1 VEEASSTNSGLD
13 VLGATEPRLWTRPL
27 RELTPETSYGFDV
40 IWFAEHVL
48 EKPLDLWE
56 QWVVIHAGEL
66 LPDGRPRFRKVL
78 VIVARQAG
86 KTFLCMVLALYWLFA
101 ERQKLIL
108 GMSTNLDY
116 AKEAWEEAVELA
128 KATPDLAREL
138 PATKMQGVRNA
149 NGQQT
154 FTTLAKCRYKIAASN
169 RKGGRS
175 LTVNRAIVDEIREHA
190 NWLAWN
196 AAYNAMNAIPD
207 AQLWAI
213 SNQGDEQAVVLDS
226 LRAAGIAE
234 TDPELGLFEYSA
246 PDGSD
251 PTDIHAIAMANP
263 NLGRRGRSAE
273 SFLADGRRAKAA
285 GGEELTGFLT
295 EVMCVRVRIL
305 DPVVDAGQW
314 AQCLDPIDMA
324 EYRSRTALCFD
335 ISPDGQHATL
345 AAAAAMP
352 DGRVVVDVVD
362 AWSGWDA
369 TARLRA
375 ALPGH
380 AARVKPRLLGWFPAG
395 PAAEVAAA
403 MADRRGWP
411 PRRVVIEEIRI
422 ETTAVCMGLA
432 EQIRSQQIAH
442 PGNDLLDA
450 HVLGAERLH
459 QGDAWRFTRR
469 GVGHVDGAYALA
481 GAVHLARVMPPAPPP
496 LAIA

>member
-1 VEEASSTNSGLD
+1 M
-13 VLGATEPRLWTRPL
+13 LGATVPRLWTRPL
-27 RELTPETSYGFDV
+27 RELTPETSFGFDV
-40 IWFAEHVL
+40 CWFAEHVL
-48 EKPLDLWE
+48 GTPLDPWE
-56 QWVVIHAGEL
+56 QWTVIHAGEL
-66 LPDGRPRFRKVL
+66 LEDGSPRFRKVL

-86 KTFLCMVLALYWLFA
+86 KTFLAMVLALYWLFI
-101 ERQKLIL
+101 ERRKLIL
-108 GMSTNLDY
+108 GMSTNLDTC
-116 AKEAWEEAVELA
+116 KESWEEACEVA
-128 KATPDLAREL
+128 KATPDLAVDL
-138 PATKMQGVRNA
+138 PATKMQGVRSA

-154 FTTLAKCRYKIAASN
+154 LTTLARCRYKIAASN
-169 RKGGRS
+169 RRGGRG
-175 LTVNRAIVDEIREHA
+175 LTVHRLILDELREHP

-196 AAYNAMNAIPD
+196 ASYNAMNAIPD
-207 AQLWAI
+207 AQAWAI
-213 SNQGDEQAVVLDS
+213 TNQGDDGAVVLDS
-226 LRAAGIAE
+226 LRNAGIANE
-234 TDPELGLFEYSA
+234 DPELGHFEYSA

-273 SFLADGRRAKAA
+273 SLLADARRAKAA

-295 EVMCVRVRIL
+295 EVMCIRVRVL
-305 DPVVDAGQW
+305 DAVVDAGQW
-314 AQCLDPIDMA
+314 AQCHDPIDMA
-324 EYRSRTALCFD
+324 EYRDRTALCFD

-345 AAAAAMP
+345 AAAAVMP
-352 DGRVVVDVVD
+352 DGRVAVDVVE

-375 ALPGH
+375 AVPGH
-380 AARVKPRLLGWFPAG
+380 AARVKPRLLGWLPAG

-403 MADRRGWP
+403 MAPRKGWP
-411 PRRVVIEEIRI
+411 PRRVTIEEIRI

-450 HVLGAERLH
+450 HVLGAEKLH

-469 GVGHVDGAYALA
+469 GVGHVDAAYALA